1 MMTNVFQNILLGISL
16 AVPLG
21 PATITIIR
29 SGLKFGFLSA
39 LITALGIVT
48 ADTTYILLVY
58 LGVSRFVIIPLVKA
72 IIWSFG
78 TITLFYLGFQ
88 GIKEVFRQTDLSQ
101 SAVQI
106 DQNFFL
112 VGYAVNIS
120 NPIAIVWWLG
130 VFGSIL
136 ASSTEN
142 GSSTTALLYSLT
154 IVIGI
159 MSWHTFLSFLTH
171 WGNKFFAENIVR
183 YVSAIGGLILIG
195 FGLRFGHNAFVLLT
209 QESWFLR

>member
-1 MMTNVFQNILLGISL
+1 MMTNVCQNILLGISL

-21 PATITIIR
+21 PATIAIIR

-58 LGVSRFVIIPLVKA
+58 LGVSRFVTLPLVKV
-72 IIWSFG
+72 IIWTFG
-78 TITLFYLGFQ
+78 TFTLFYLGFQ
-88 GIKEVFRQTDLSQ
+88 GLKELFRQTDLNQ

-106 DQNFFL
+106 ERNFFL
-112 VGYAVNIS
+112 VGYVVNIS

-136 ASSTEN
+136 AASTEN

-171 WGNKFFAENIVR
+171 WGNKFFKESIIR

-195 FGLRFGHNAFVLLT
+195 FGLRFGHNALTLLI
-209 QESWFLR
+209 QQNWF